1 MSDVY
6 AFWRAA
12 LKDGLPIQD
21 EKPRP
26 GLWKARQGKDGPLVP
41 VQIWLAD
48 PAGVASHVDRAGLT
62 LAGTIAGKPADAKKL
77 NDVWLFCKP
86 VTKADRAHY
95 DEHGVW
101 PGEVPSAAIGDNSGD
116 VTPLEELS
124 DAVESASSWIA
135 KTAIRDQAGAD
146 MASNFRAKLLKLV
159 KAVDGI
165 REAEKAPHLAAGKA
179 VDMKYKPKIEAG
191 EMAADHLRRALTDWM
206 RAEEAKKAAEAD
218 KKHREAVAAAA
229 AERARIEAERA
240 AKMASD
246 PIAALTDPEPE
257 LPMAPPPPEPVKV
270 QAGGQSGRKTG
281 FRSVTR
287 YVVNDYAAALEFVKD
302 HAKVKAAVQEVAAA
316 MAKAGA
322 VVPGVEAIVEKVAA

>member
-12 LKDGLPIQD
+12 LKGDISKMTDAIQA
-21 EKPRP
+21 
-26 GLWKARQGKDGPLVP
+26 GIWKVAERKGGRLVP
-41 VQIWLAD
+41 VRIWPLD
-48 PAGVASHVDRAGLT
+48 DSGELLT
-62 LAGTIAGKPADAKKL
+62 GTIDGFSVE
-77 NDVWLFCKP
+77 NDYLSRFWLFCKP
-86 VTKADRAHY
+86 ASKADYAHY
-95 DEHGVW
+95 SEHGVW
-101 PGEVPSAAIGDNSGD
+101 PGEVPTAAIGDNSGE

-124 DAVESASSWIA
+124 DAVESASAWIA

-165 REAEKAPHLAAGKA
+165 REAEKAPHLTAGKA
-179 VDMKYKPKIEAG
+179 VDAKYKPKIEAG
-191 EMAADHLRRALTDWM
+191 EMAADQLRRALTDWM
-206 RAEEAKKAAEAD
+206 RADEAAKQAAAD

-229 AERARIEAERA
+229 AERTRVEAERA

-257 LPMAPPPPEPVKV
+257 LPMAPPPPEPVRV

-322 VVPGVEAIVEKVAA
+322 IVPGVETIVEKVAA